1 MGSWTFDPMHTQVEF
16 AAKHLGMM
24 TVRGNFTEV
33 SGSGEI
39 DAENLENSTVER
51 VVTIASIQTHNARR
65 DNDLRASTFLD
76 VEHYPTITFRSRTI
90 EPRSSD
96 NYDVTGDLTIEG
108 VTREESC
115 DFVRY
120 GEFNDPDT
128 MGHQVAYAADGEV
141 NRKDLGMSFEMMA
154 DGKLIVGN
162 EIKLHIEGELVETAD
177 VQEPVTAGQSA

>member
-1 MGSWTFDPMHTQVEF
+1 MGAWTFDPMHTQVEF

-33 SGSGEI
+33 LGSGDI
-39 DAENLENSTVER
+39 DAENLENSTVELAI
-51 VVTIASIQTHNARR
+51 TTASIQTHNARR
-65 DNDLRASTFLD
+65 DNDLRASAFLD

-90 EPRSSD
+90 EPGGSD
-96 NYDVTGDLTIEG
+96 NYQVTGELTIKG
-108 VTREESC
+108 VTREVS
-115 DFVRY
+115 FNLVRY

-128 MGHQVAYAADGEV
+128 MGHRVAYAADGEI
-141 NRKDLGMSFEMMA
+141 NRKDFGMNFEMMA

-177 VQEPVTAGQSA
+177 VQNPVKAKQSA

>member
-1 MGSWTFDPMHTQVEF
+1 MGAWTFDPMHTQVEF

-33 SGSGEI
+33 SGSGDI
-39 DAENLENSTVER
+39 DAENLENSTVEL
-51 VVTIASIQTHNARR
+51 VITTASIQTHNARR

-90 EPRSSD
+90 EPRGTD
-96 NYDVTGDLTIEG
+96 NYEVTGDLTIKG
-108 VTREESC
+108 VTREES
-115 DFVRY
+115 FNLVRY

-128 MGHQVAYAADGEV
+128 MGHRVAYAADGEI
-141 NRKDLGMSFEMMA
+141 NRKDFGMNFEMMA

-177 VQEPVTAGQSA
+177 VQDPVNATQPA